1 MPVYEYKCNNCNY
14 RFEKRQSINDQPI
27 KVCSQ
32 CQGKVRRVISK
43 NTNFILKGSGFYRN
57 DYLSQSSSAPG
68 CCGMTNPCSEPK
80 RCCENK

>member
-1 MPVYEYKCNNCNY
+1 VPVYEYKCNNCNY

-27 KVCSQ
+27 KVCPQ

-43 NTNFILKGSGFYRN
+43 NTNFILEESCFYRN
-57 DYLSQSSSAPG
+57 DYLSQLSSAPG
-68 CCGMTNPCSEPK
+68 CCGMTNPCSDPK